1 MNKYNDDKYI
11 VVDLETTGLDPFS
24 GCEIIEIGITEIVN
38 NKIVNRK
45 KLFKACKTKGNNTF
59 TYNKYN

>member
-38 NKIVNRK
+38 NKTGRNY
-45 KLFKACKTKGNNTF
+45 FKACKTKGNNTF